1 MRTPNPKSV
10 LGLTILLAVLLT
22 ACGGGGAE
30 PTATL
35 PPVVL
40 PTATPTTPPP
50 LAILLVPEGADAAV
64 AAESVAILQAY
75 SAETGLAYEQ
85 RSSLAAAELPANLS
99 LLLAL
104 SPTQNLG
111 ELASAAPQA
120 RLIALGFDPGAT
132 AANLEIFALSG
143 SSDAQAAFIAG
154 YGAVLATDDWR
165 VGVLYSAAEISLAN
179 AFVAGAEYFCGSC
192 EPLSPPYQDFP
203 LAQQSDP
210 ANWQAG
216 ADQLL
221 SLGVRTF
228 YLTPAMEVPELEA
241 YLATWGASMIGAGA
255 PAEAAAG
262 SWMFSV
268 GADPLA
274 ALHQGLPAHLRG
286 QDPGEI
292 GASLALAHVNEAFL
306 SPARQVHMQEIIA
319 DLLAGYITLP

>member
-1 MRTPNPKSV
+1 MRTPNPKSI

-22 ACGGGGAE
+22 ACGGGATE

-40 PTATPTTPPP
+40 PSATATTPPP

-64 AAESVAILQAY
+64 AAESGAILQAY
-75 SAETGLAYEQ
+75 ATESGLAYEQ

-104 SPTQNLG
+104 SPTPNLG
-111 ELASAAPQA
+111 ELAAAAPQA
-120 RLIALGFDPGAT
+120 RLIALGFDPGTA
-132 AANLEIFALSG
+132 AANLEIFTLSA

-154 YGAVLATDDWR
+154 YGAALATDDWR
-165 VGVLYSAAEISLAN
+165 VGVLYSGAEISLAN

-192 EPLSPPYQDFP
+192 EPLSPPHQDFP

-221 SLGVRTF
+221 NLGVRTF
-228 YLTPAMEVPELEA
+228 YLTPAMEIPDLEA
-241 YLATWGASMIGAGA
+241 YLATWGASMLGAGA

-268 GADPLA
+268 AADPLA
-274 ALHQGLPAHLRG
+274 ALRQGLPAHLRG
-286 QDPGEI
+286 QDPGELA
-292 GASLALAHVNEAFL
+292 ASLALAHINESLF
-306 SPARQVHMQEIIA
+306 STARQTHMQEIIS
-319 DLLAGYITLP
+319 DLLAGYIALP